1 MNTVP
6 GLAKVQV
13 ARLLLGGYFF
23 IPYLVL
29 YASTVDVSLSLL
41 LAIEAFFAL
50 LIVLFDLPAGHLA
63 DRIGARQAL
72 ILGALLQGGAAA
84 LLGLVPS
91 AAVFWA
97 TQPLFAAATA
107 LTMGADAALAAG
119 VLRAAG
125 RADAFEATER
135 VFQSMQLAG
144 TALVLTSASALSLIG
159 MHWTFLATAF
169 AQLAAALILSRVAD
183 IRSPSDEDRISLGV
197 RLRGLLRGVRG
208 TKGLPA
214 DLLAMILVGT
224 AFSVLL
230 YLTPVYYVG
239 AGLGESLVGVAAAG
253 VALAASAAALV
264 WPVRWSLRVSVA
276 LAVVAAAALAAAWV
290 AVVLAAAV
298 VVQAAQA
305 RLLPRFRAR
314 VLDDLREHGEASAM
328 SIVTTSRN
336 LGFAVLAPFVGVLT
350 ARTGPGGL
358 AVLCA
363 VLFAVAGAAM
373 SARLSGRRRHE
384 PVVA

>member
-1 MNTVP
+1 MNAVP
-6 GLAKVQV
+6 GLGGVQA

-63 DRIGARQAL
+63 DRIGPRQAL

-84 LLGLVPS
+84 LLGLAPS

-97 TQPLFAAATA
+97 SQPLFAAATA
-107 LTMGADAALAAG
+107 LTMGADAALTAG
-119 VLRAAG
+119 VLRAG
-125 RADAFEATER
+125 GCADAFETTER
-135 VFQSMQLAG
+135 AFQSLQLAT
-144 TALVLTSASALSLIG
+144 TALVLTSASVLSMIG

-169 AQLAAALILSRVAD
+169 AQLAAAVILSRVPD
-183 IRSPSDEDRISLGV
+183 VRSPSDEDRISLGV
-197 RLRGLLRGVRG
+197 RLRGLVRGVRG
-208 TKGLPA
+208 TPGLPV
-214 DLLAMILVGT
+214 DLVAMILVGT

-230 YLTPVYYVG
+230 YLTPVYYVR
-239 AGLGESLVGVAAAG
+239 AGLSEGLVGMAAAG
-253 VALAASAAALV
+253 VALAAAAAALV
-264 WPVRWSLRVSVA
+264 LPAQWSLRVSVA
-276 LAVVAAAALAAAWV
+276 AAIVAAAALAASWV

-350 ARTGPGGL
+350 AWTGPGGL

>member
-1 MNTVP
+1 MNAVP
-6 GLAKVQV
+6 GLGGVQV

-63 DRIGARQAL
+63 DRIGPRQAL

-84 LLGLVPS
+84 LLGLAPS

-97 TQPLFAAATA
+97 SQPLFAAATA
-107 LTMGADAALAAG
+107 LTMGADAALTAG
-119 VLRAAG
+119 VLRAG
-125 RADAFEATER
+125 GCADAFETTER
-135 VFQSMQLAG
+135 AFQSLQLAT
-144 TALVLTSASALSLIG
+144 TALVLTSASVLSMIG

-169 AQLAAALILSRVAD
+169 AQLAAAVILSRVPD
-183 IRSPSDEDRISLGV
+183 VRSPSDEDRISLGV
-197 RLRGLLRGVRG
+197 RLRGLVRGVRG
-208 TKGLPA
+208 TPGLPV
-214 DLLAMILVGT
+214 DLVAMILVGT

-230 YLTPVYYVG
+230 YLTPVYYVR
-239 AGLGESLVGVAAAG
+239 AGLSEGLVGMAAAG
-253 VALAASAAALV
+253 VALAAAAAALV
-264 WPVRWSLRVSVA
+264 LPAQWSLRVSVA
-276 LAVVAAAALAAAWV
+276 AAIVAAAALAASWV

-350 ARTGPGGL
+350 AWTGPGGL